1 MKRFACIED
10 LRKAA
15 KRRVPRMFYDYVD
28 SGSWTETTYR
38 ANAADLQRIRLRQR
52 VAVDVADRSTKS
64 VMVGMPVTMPVG
76 VAPTGLTGM
85 TWPNGEIIVLKACE
99 AFGIPYTLSTVSI
112 ASIEDLAAVATR
124 PFWFQL
130 YVIRDRDFTERLLR
144 RAESAGVTTLVL
156 TLDLQMVGQRNKD
169 IHNGLS
175 SPPKPTLRNL
185 ANLAGKPAWC
195 AAMLKARKMQ
205 FGNLHGHVDAVTNTT
220 SLAEWTN
227 AQFDPSLDWDDVRR
241 LRDRWK
247 GKLVLK
253 GLNDPE
259 DAEVAE
265 GTGADALVVSN
276 HGGRQLDGAPSTIAV
291 LPAIVEA
298 VGARIEVL
306 IDGGFTSGQD
316 VFRALALGAKGV
328 MIGRAMQYG
337 LGAAAWRRRDPRVRD
352 HPQGTGNHHGP
363 LRREPHRRNRPRQH
377 LCAGSPVSDKMQ

>member
-15 KRRVPRMFYDYVD
+15 KRRVPRMFYDYVA
-28 SGSWTETTYR
+28 SGSWTESTYR
-38 ANAADLQRIRLRQR
+38 ANAADLQSIRLRQR
-52 VAVDVADRSTKS
+52 VAVDVSGRSTAS
-64 VMVGMPVTMPVG
+64 VMVGTPVTMPVG

-195 AAMLKARKMQ
+195 AAMLKVRKMQ
-205 FGNLHGHVDAVTNTT
+205 FGNLHGHVGAARNTT
-220 SLAEWTN
+220 TLAEWTN
-227 AQFDPSLDWDDVRR
+227 AQFDPSLDWDDVCR

-247 GKLVLK
+247 GGLILK

-259 DAEVAE
+259 DAVIAA
-265 GTGADALVVSN
+265 GTGADALVISN
-276 HGGRQLDGAPSTIAV
+276 HGGRQLDGAPSTIAA

-298 VGARIEVL
+298 VGAKIELL

-337 LGAAAWRRRDPRVRD
+337 LGAAAGAGVTRAFEIIQKELETTMGLCGV
-352 HPQGTGNHHGP
+352 
-363 LRREPHRRNRPRQH
+363 NRIAEIGVENLYAPDR
-377 LCAGSPVSDKMQ
+377 P